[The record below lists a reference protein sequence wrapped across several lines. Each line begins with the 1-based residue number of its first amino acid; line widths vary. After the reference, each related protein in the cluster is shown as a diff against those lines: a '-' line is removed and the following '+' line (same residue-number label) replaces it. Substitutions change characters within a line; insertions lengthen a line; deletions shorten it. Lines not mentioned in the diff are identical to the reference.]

1 MLASH
6 TNVLHKIEERL
17 VPDTEAKEARGE
29 VFTPLTLIYEMILGV
44 RKSDVTKTWGMT
56 DDFSFF
62 SDNQN
67 DRLGGVPLSV
77 LRDPE
82 STFLD
87 PACGIGNFPIAVF
100 SILDFTLSKKIP
112 NEAKRH
118 KHIVEKMLFMLE
130 LSKPNVTTAKK
141 LFEKLVPGATPN
153 IVAVDSLTMTDEKL
167 KDEFKV
173 NRFTVVMG
181 NPPFNEGGTKT
192 EGEKAVYK
200 KFISYGFDLL
210 EKNGFLVYV
219 HPPNF
224 HRIQKDEGITS
235 IFTQHNLLFLR
246 IIPDTKTYFDV
257 QIPVDYYV
265 LQNKANQKEGVVLDK
280 QNVVTTKFDIGNY
293 KVVPNFG
300 FQIISLLMKQGGSF
314 EAEVGRDSSLDQRR
328 ITKGSHKL
336 IHYINKDG
344 IRIFKSKVEH
354 KYQHTKKAIVNGL
367 GVPYVYMDTKGE
379 YGVTEG
385 PYYVLEP
392 SKKESIFLQS
402 KLFQLLANAFKIQG
416 NKNDMFLFDVVPN
429 LNTLSFTSESSLY
442 DALHINTFQK
452 DIDEFVIPTFEKK
465 EKIETTKTRKN
476 KK

>member
-17 VPDTEAKEARGE
+17 EPNTQAKEARGE
-29 VFTPLTLIYEMILGV
+29 VFTPLALVYEMILGV
-44 RKSDVTKTWGMT
+44 RKSDTSKTWGMNE
-56 DDFSFF
+56 DFSFF
-62 SDNQN
+62 HGNPN

-100 SILDFTLSKKIP
+100 SILDFTLSKKLP

-118 KHIVEKMLFMLE
+118 QHIVEKMLYMLE

-141 LFEKLVPGATPN
+141 LFEKLVPGAKSN
-153 IVAVDSLTMTDEKL
+153 IVSVDSLTMTDENL
-167 KDEFKV
+167 KDAFKV

-192 EGEKAVYK
+192 EGEKGVYK
-200 KFISYGFDLL
+200 KFISYGFDVL

-224 HRIQKDEGITS
+224 HRIQKDEHITS

-246 IIPDTKTYFDV
+246 IIPDTKTYFNV

-265 LQNKANQKEGVVLDK
+265 LQNKANQKEGIVLDK
-280 QNVVTTKFDIGNY
+280 HNVVTTKFDISKY

-300 FQIISLLMKQGGSF
+300 FPIISLLLKQGGSF

-344 IRIFKSKVEH
+344 IRILKSKVEH
-354 KYQHTKKAIVNGL
+354 KYQETKKAIINGL

-402 KLFQLLANAFKIQG
+402 HLFQLLANAFKIQG
-416 NKNDMFLFDVVPN
+416 NKNDMFLFDVLPN
-429 LNTLSFTSESSLY
+429 FNNLSFTSESGMLE
-442 DALHINTFQK
+442 ALHLTKYNDEINSF
-452 DIDEFVIPTFEKK
+452 DIPTFEEK
-465 EKIETTKTRKN
+465 EKIETTKTRKV

>member
-17 VPDTEAKEARGE
+17 VPNTKAKEARGE
-29 VFTPLTLIYEMILGV
+29 VFTPLTLVYEMILGV
-44 RKSDVTKTWGMT
+44 RKSDLTIWGMKE
-56 DDFSFF
+56 DHSFF
-62 SDNQN
+62 YDNPD
-67 DRLGGVPLSV
+67 DRIGGVPLAI
-77 LRDPE
+77 LRHPE

-112 NEAKRH
+112 NESKRH

-130 LSKPNVTTAKK
+130 LSQKNVTTAKK
-141 LFEKLVPGATPN
+141 LFDKLVPGATPN
-153 IVAVDSLTMTDEKL
+153 LLCVDSLTMTDEKL

-173 NRFTVVMG
+173 NRFTIVMG

-210 EKNGFLVYV
+210 EKNGCLVYV

-224 HRIQKDEGITS
+224 HRIQKDEHISS
-235 IFTQHNLLFLR
+235 IFHQHNLLFLR
-246 IIPDTKTYFDV
+246 IIPETRAYFDV

-280 QNVVTTKFDIGNY
+280 HNMITNHFDISKY

-300 FQIISLLMKQGGSF
+300 FHIISLLLKQKGDF
-314 EAEVGRDSSLDQRR
+314 EATVGRDSSLDQRR

-336 IHYINKDG
+336 VHYINKDG

-354 KYQHTKKAIVNGL
+354 RYQTTKKAIINGL
-367 GVPYVYMDTKGE
+367 GVPYVFMDTKGE

-402 KLFQLLANAFKIQG
+402 KLFQLLASAYKIQG
-416 NKNDMFLFDVVPN
+416 NKNDMFLFDVLPN
-429 LNTLSFTSESSLY
+429 FNTLSFTTESEML
-442 DALHINTFQK
+442 DGLHLTRFK
-452 DIDEFVIPTFEKK
+452 DEIDEYPVPTFEKK